1 MDFNLF
7 SIIAVIIVI
16 PLVFGICA
24 RFTLRRYRYG
34 WSVTAFAVICT
45 LSAWYVYINPPVI
58 GSELYGLRAVQA
70 SCFALGSLAAG
81 IISRKH
87 NT

>member
-1 MDFNLF
+1 MNIF
-7 SIIAVIIVI
+7 SIFTVIIFI
-16 PLVFGICA
+16 PLIFGICV
-24 RFTLRRYRYG
+24 RFALHRYRYG
-34 WSVTAFAVICT
+34 WAVTAIAVICT
-45 LSAWYVYINPPVI
+45 VSAWYVYINPPVI

-70 SCFALGSLAAG
+70 SCFALGSLATG